1 MVERTSGP
9 DAARAQAQAM
19 NSPATQTSGSATS
32 SEVAFDV
39 FVKNI
44 SQASNEARLALA
56 ERLKE
61 AGIWKGKVSSKF
73 DLKYYTAL
81 AKLEEKYQGQVALDK
96 MVGATAPTA
105 RYDVLTDI
113 ISGGGDGDG
122 SGGGGPTT
130 TRQTYVTSAS
140 QTAKLLNTIAVD
152 LLERNLTKAEQAK
165 YLKMINAEQRKQPS
179 VQTQGEG
186 FVTTKGGIDEQQ
198 FITEKLEATSEAK
211 NVRATDAYTIL
222 MKELG
227 GLD

>member
-1 MVERTSGP
+1 MVEPSFGP
-9 DAARAQAQAM
+9 DAARAMSA
-19 NSPATQTSGSATS
+19 PATQTSGSATS

-39 FVKNI
+39 FVKGI

-61 AGIWKGKVSSKF
+61 AGIWKGKTSSKF

-96 MVGATAPTA
+96 MVGATVPTA
-105 RYDVLTDI
+105 RYDVLTSI
-113 ISGGGDGDG
+113 ISDGDG
-122 SGGGGPTT
+122 EDDGPTT

-140 QTAKLLNTIAVD
+140 QTAKLANSIAVN
-152 LLERNLTKAEQAK
+152 LLERDLNPAEQAK
-165 YLKMINAEQRKQPS
+165 IKKIINAEQRKQPS
-179 VQTQGEG
+179 VQTSGKG
-186 FVTTKGGIDEQQ
+186 FVTTQGGVDEQQ
-198 FITEKLEATSEAK
+198 LITEKLQATDEAK
-211 NVRATDAYTIL
+211 TVRATDAYTIL

>member
-1 MVERTSGP
+1 MVEPTYSGP
-9 DAARAQAQAM
+9 DAARAMYA
-19 NSPATQTSGSATS
+19 PATQTSGSATS
-32 SEVAFDV
+32 GEVAFDV

-44 SQASNEARLALA
+44 SQGSDEQRLALA

-81 AKLEEKYQGQVALDK
+81 AKLEEKYQGQIALDK
-96 MVGATAPTA
+96 MVGAAVPTG
-105 RYDVLTDI
+105 RYDVLTSI
-113 ISGGGDGDG
+113 ISEGGDGED
-122 SGGGGPTT
+122 GPTT
-130 TRQTYVTSAS
+130 TTQTYVTSAS
-140 QTAKLLNTIAVD
+140 QTARMLDTIAVD
-152 LLERNLTKAEQAK
+152 LLERKLTKAEKAK
-165 YLKMINAEQRKQPS
+165 YLKMINAEQRRQPS
-179 VQTQGEG
+179 VQTSGKG

-198 FITEKLEATSEAK
+198 FITEKLEATSEAQ

>member
-9 DAARAQAQAM
+9 DAARAQAM

-96 MVGATAPTA
+96 MVGATTPTA
-105 RYDVLTDI
+105 RYDVLTSI

-122 SGGGGPTT
+122 DGPTT

-179 VQTQGEG
+179 VQTAGKG

-198 FITEKLEATSEAK
+198 FITEKLQATDEAK
-211 NVRATDAYTIL
+211 TVRATDAYTIL

>member
-1 MVERTSGP
+1 MVEPTSGP
-9 DAARAQAQAM
+9 DAARAMSA
-19 NSPATQTSGSATS
+19 PATQTSGSAAS
-32 SEVAFDV
+32 GEVAFDV

-61 AGIWKGKVSSKF
+61 AGIWKGKTSSKF

-81 AKLEEKYQGQVALDK
+81 AKLEEKYQGQIALDK
-96 MVGATAPTA
+96 MVGAAVPTA
-105 RYDVLTDI
+105 RYDVLTSI
-113 ISGGGDGDG
+113 ISDGDG
-122 SGGGGPTT
+122 EDDGPTT

-140 QTAKLLNTIAVD
+140 QTAKLVNTIASD
-152 LLERNLTKAEQAK
+152 LLERDLTKAEQAK
-165 YLKMINAEQRKQPS
+165 YLKMINAEQRRQPS
-179 VQTQGEG
+179 VQTSGKG
-186 FVTTKGGIDEQQ
+186 FVTTQGGVDEQQ
-198 FITEKLEATSEAK
+198 FITEKLQATDEAK

>member
-1 MVERTSGP
+1 MAEPTYSGP
-9 DAARAQAQAM
+9 DAARATY
-19 NSPATQTSGSATS
+19 SPATQTSGSATS
-32 SEVAFDV
+32 GEIAFDV

-44 SQASNEARLALA
+44 SQTSDAARLALA

-81 AKLEEKYQGQVALDK
+81 AKLEEKYQGQIALDK
-96 MVGATAPTA
+96 MVGATVPTA
-105 RYDVLTDI
+105 RFDVLTSI
-113 ISGGGDGDG
+113 ISEGGEDD
-122 SGGGGPTT
+122 GPTT

-140 QTAKLLNTIAVD
+140 QTAKLVNAIASD
-152 LLERNLTKAEQAK
+152 LLERDLTKAEQAK

-179 VQTQGEG
+179 VQTSGKG
-186 FVTTKGGIDEQQ
+186 FVTTQGGVDEQQ
-198 FITEKLEATSEAK
+198 FITEKLQATDEAK
-211 NVRATDAYTIL
+211 TVRATDAYTIL

>member
-1 MVERTSGP
+1 MVEPTSGP
-9 DAARAQAQAM
+9 DAARAMSA
-19 NSPATQTSGSATS
+19 PATQTSGSSTS

-44 SQASNEARLALA
+44 SQASDEARLALA

-96 MVGATAPTA
+96 MVGATAPTQ

-113 ISGGGDGDG
+113 ISGGDGEDD
-122 SGGGGPTT
+122 GPTT

-140 QTAKLLNTIAVD
+140 QTAKLANAIAVN
-152 LLERNLTKAEQAK
+152 LLERDLSPAEQAK
-165 YLKMINAEQRKQPS
+165 IKKIVNAEQRKQPS
-179 VQTQGEG
+179 VQTSGKG
-186 FVTTKGGIDEQQ
+186 FVTTQGGVDEQQ
-198 FITEKLEATSEAK
+198 LITEKLQATDEAK
-211 NVRATDAYTIL
+211 TVRATDAYTIL

>member
-1 MVERTSGP
+1 MS
-9 DAARAQAQAM
+9 A
-19 NSPATQTSGSATS
+19 PATQTSGSATS
-32 SEVAFDV
+32 GEIAFDV

-44 SQASNEARLALA
+44 SQTSDAARLALA

-81 AKLEEKYQGQVALDK
+81 AKLEEKYQGQIALDK
-96 MVGATAPTA
+96 MVGATVPTA
-105 RYDVLTDI
+105 RFDVLTSI
-113 ISGGGDGDG
+113 ISEGGEDD
-122 SGGGGPTT
+122 GPTT

-140 QTAKLLNTIAVD
+140 QTAKLVNTIAAD
-152 LLERNLTKAEQAK
+152 LLERDLTKAEQAK

-179 VQTQGEG
+179 VQTSGKG
-186 FVTTKGGIDEQQ
+186 FVTTQGGVDEQQ
-198 FITEKLEATSEAK
+198 FITEKLQATDEAK
-211 NVRATDAYTIL
+211 TVRATDAYTIL

>member
-9 DAARAQAQAM
+9 DAARAQAM
-19 NSPATQTSGSATS
+19 SSPATQTSGSSAS
-32 SEVAFDV
+32 GEVAFDV

-61 AGIWKGKVSSKF
+61 AGIWKGKTSSKF

-81 AKLEEKYQGQVALDK
+81 AKLEEKYQGQVTLDK
-96 MVGATAPTA
+96 MVGATTPTA

-113 ISGGGDGDG
+113 IAGGGDGDG
-122 SGGGGPTT
+122 DGPTT

-165 YLKMINAEQRKQPS
+165 YLKMINAEQRKQPTI
-179 VQTQGEG
+179 QTQGEG
-186 FVTTKGGIDEQQ
+186 FVTTKGGVDEQQ

>member
-1 MVERTSGP
+1 MVKPTSGP
-9 DAARAQAQAM
+9 DAARAM
-19 NSPATQTSGSATS
+19 SSPATQTSGSATS

-39 FVKNI
+39 FVKGI

-61 AGIWKGKVSSKF
+61 AGIWKGEVSSKF

-96 MVGATAPTA
+96 MVGATTPTA

-113 ISGGGDGDG
+113 IAGGGDGDG
-122 SGGGGPTT
+122 DGGPRTT
-130 TRQTYVTSAS
+130 SQTYVTSAS

-165 YLKMINAEQRKQPS
+165 YLKMINAEQRKQPT

>member
-1 MVERTSGP
+1 MVEPTSGP
-9 DAARAQAQAM
+9 DAARAM
-19 NSPATQTSGSATS
+19 SSPATQTSGSATS

-96 MVGATAPTA
+96 MVGATVPTQ
-105 RYDVLTDI
+105 RYDVLTSI
-113 ISGGGDGDG
+113 ISGGGDGD
-122 SGGGGPTT
+122 GGPTT

-140 QTAKLLNTIAVD
+140 QTARLANTIAVN
-152 LLERNLTKAEQAK
+152 LLERDLSPAEQAK
-165 YLKMINAEQRKQPS
+165 IKKIINAEQRKQPS
-179 VQTQGEG
+179 VQTSGKG
-186 FVTTKGGIDEQQ
+186 FVTTQGGVDEQQ
-198 FITEKLEATSEAK
+198 LITEKLQATDEAK
-211 NVRATDAYTIL
+211 TVRATDAYTIL

>member
-1 MVERTSGP
+1 MVEPTFGP
-9 DAARAQAQAM
+9 DAARAMSA
-19 NSPATQTSGSATS
+19 PATQTSGSATS

-61 AGIWKGKVSSKF
+61 AGIWKGKTSSKF

-81 AKLEEKYQGQVALDK
+81 AKLEEKYQGQIALDK
-96 MVGATAPTA
+96 MVGAAVPTA
-105 RYDVLTDI
+105 RFDVLTSI
-113 ISGGGDGDG
+113 ISEGGEDDD
-122 SGGGGPTT
+122 GPTT

-140 QTAKLLNTIAVD
+140 QTAKLVNAIASD
-152 LLERNLTKAEQAK
+152 LLERDLTKAEQAK

-179 VQTQGEG
+179 VQTSGKG
-186 FVTTKGGIDEQQ
+186 FVTTQGGVDEQQ
-198 FITEKLEATSEAK
+198 FITEKLQATDEAK
-211 NVRATDAYTIL
+211 TVRATDAYTIL

>member
-9 DAARAQAQAM
+9 DAARAQAM

-81 AKLEEKYQGQVALDK
+81 AKLEERYQGQVALDK
-96 MVGATAPTA
+96 MIGATAPTQ
-105 RYDVLTDI
+105 RYDVLTSI
-113 ISGGGDGDG
+113 ISDDEGGGDD
-122 SGGGGPTT
+122 GPTT

-140 QTAKLLNTIAVD
+140 QTARLLDTVAVD
-152 LLERNLTKAEQAK
+152 LLERKLTKAEKAK
-165 YLKMINAEQRKQPS
+165 YLKMINAEQRRQPS
-179 VQTQGEG
+179 VQTSGKG
-186 FVTTKGGIDEQQ
+186 FVTTQGGIDEQQ
-198 FITEKLEATSEAK
+198 FITEKLEATSEAQ

>member
-1 MVERTSGP
+1 MVKATSGP
-9 DAARAQAQAM
+9 DAARAMSA
-19 NSPATQTSGSATS
+19 PATQTSGLATS

-39 FVKNI
+39 FVKGI

-61 AGIWKGKVSSKF
+61 AGLWKGKVSSAF

-81 AKLEEKYQGQVALDK
+81 AKLEEKYQGQIALDK
-96 MVGATAPTA
+96 MVGATVPTQ
-105 RYDVLTDI
+105 RYDVLTSI
-113 ISGGGDGDG
+113 ISTGEGED
-122 SGGGGPTT
+122 GPTT
-130 TRQTYVTSAS
+130 TTQTYITSAS
-140 QTAKLLNTIAVD
+140 QTAKLLDTIAVD
-152 LLERNLTKAEQAK
+152 LLERKLTDAEKSK
-165 YLKMINAEQRKQPS
+165 YLKMINAEQRRQPS

-186 FVTTKGGIDEQQ
+186 FVTTKGGVDEQQ
-198 FITEKLEATSEAK
+198 FITEKLESTGEAK

>member
-1 MVERTSGP
+1 MVKPTSGP
-9 DAARAQAQAM
+9 DAARAMSA
-19 NSPATQTSGSATS
+19 PATQTSGSATS

-44 SQASNEARLALA
+44 SQASDEARLALA

-96 MVGATAPTA
+96 MVGATAPTQ

-113 ISGGGDGDG
+113 ISGGDGEDD
-122 SGGGGPTT
+122 GPTT

-140 QTAKLLNTIAVD
+140 QTAKLANAIAVN
-152 LLERNLTKAEQAK
+152 LLERDLSPAEQAK
-165 YLKMINAEQRKQPS
+165 IKKIVNAEQRKQPS
-179 VQTQGEG
+179 IQTSGKG
-186 FVTTKGGIDEQQ
+186 FVTTQGGVDEQQ
-198 FITEKLEATSEAK
+198 LITEKLQATDEAK
-211 NVRATDAYTIL
+211 TVRATDAYTIL

>member
-1 MVERTSGP
+1 MVEPTSGP
-9 DAARAQAQAM
+9 DAARAMYA
-19 NSPATQTSGSATS
+19 PATQTSGSATS

-44 SQASNEARLALA
+44 SQASDEARLALA

-96 MVGATAPTA
+96 MVGATAPTQ

-113 ISGGGDGDG
+113 ISGGDGEDD
-122 SGGGGPTT
+122 GPTT

-140 QTAKLLNTIAVD
+140 QTAKLANAIAVN
-152 LLERNLTKAEQAK
+152 LLERDLSPAEQAK
-165 YLKMINAEQRKQPS
+165 IKKIVNAEQRKQPS
-179 VQTQGEG
+179 IQTSGKG
-186 FVTTKGGIDEQQ
+186 FVTTQGGVDEQQ
-198 FITEKLEATSEAK
+198 LITEKLQATDEAK
-211 NVRATDAYTIL
+211 TVRATDAYTIL

>member
-1 MVERTSGP
+1 MVDLTSGP
-9 DAARAQAQAM
+9 DAARAMSA
-19 NSPATQTSGSATS
+19 PATQTSGSATS

-39 FVKNI
+39 FVKGI

-61 AGIWKGKVSSKF
+61 AGIWKGKTSSKF

-96 MVGATAPTA
+96 MVGATVPTA

-113 ISGGGDGDG
+113 ISGGGEDDD
-122 SGGGGPTT
+122 GPTT

-140 QTAKLLNTIAVD
+140 QTAKLVNTIAAD
-152 LLERNLTKAEQAK
+152 LLERDLTKAEQAK

-179 VQTQGEG
+179 VQTSGKG
-186 FVTTKGGIDEQQ
+186 FVTTQGGVDEQQ
-198 FITEKLEATSEAK
+198 FITEKLQATDEAK
-211 NVRATDAYTIL
+211 TVRATDAYTIL

>member
-1 MVERTSGP
+1 MVEPTYSGP
-9 DAARAQAQAM
+9 DAARAMYA
-19 NSPATQTSGSATS
+19 PAAQTSGSATS

-61 AGIWKGKVSSKF
+61 AGIWTGKVSSKF

-81 AKLEEKYQGQVALDK
+81 AKLEEKYQGQIALDK
-96 MVGATAPTA
+96 MVGATTPTA
-105 RYDVLTDI
+105 RYDVLTSI
-113 ISGGGDGDG
+113 ISGGDGEDD
-122 SGGGGPTT
+122 GPTT

-140 QTAKLLNTIAVD
+140 QTAKLANAIAVN
-152 LLERNLTKAEQAK
+152 LLERDLSPAEQAK
-165 YLKMINAEQRKQPS
+165 IKKIVNAEQRKQPS
-179 VQTQGEG
+179 VQTSGKG
-186 FVTTKGGIDEQQ
+186 FVTTQGGVDEQQ
-198 FITEKLEATSEAK
+198 LITEKLQATDEAK
-211 NVRATDAYTIL
+211 TVRATDAYTIL

>member
-1 MVERTSGP
+1 MVEPTSGP
-9 DAARAQAQAM
+9 DAARAMSA
-19 NSPATQTSGSATS
+19 PATQTSGSATS

-39 FVKNI
+39 FVKGI

-81 AKLEEKYQGQVALDK
+81 AKLEEKYQGQIALDK
-96 MVGATAPTA
+96 MVGATVPTA

-113 ISGGGDGDG
+113 ISGGGEEGD
-122 SGGGGPTT
+122 GPTT

-140 QTAKLLNTIAVD
+140 QTAKLVNTIAAD
-152 LLERNLTKAEQAK
+152 LLERDLTKAEQAK

-179 VQTQGEG
+179 VQTSGKG
-186 FVTTKGGIDEQQ
+186 FVTTQGGVDEQQ
-198 FITEKLEATSEAK
+198 FITEKLQATDEAK
-211 NVRATDAYTIL
+211 TVRATDAYTIL

>member
-1 MVERTSGP
+1 MVEPTSGP
-9 DAARAQAQAM
+9 DAARAMSA
-19 NSPATQTSGSATS
+19 PATQTSGSATS

-39 FVKNI
+39 FVKGI

-61 AGIWKGKVSSKF
+61 AGIWKGKTSSKF

-96 MVGATAPTA
+96 MVGATVPTA

-113 ISGGGDGDG
+113 ISGGGEDGD
-122 SGGGGPTT
+122 GPTT

-140 QTAKLLNTIAVD
+140 QTAKLVNTIAAD
-152 LLERNLTKAEQAK
+152 LLERDLTKAEQAK

-179 VQTQGEG
+179 VQTSGKG
-186 FVTTKGGIDEQQ
+186 FVTTQGGVDEQQ
-198 FITEKLEATSEAK
+198 FITEKLQATDEAK

>member
-1 MVERTSGP
+1 MVKATSGP
-9 DAARAQAQAM
+9 DAARAMSA
-19 NSPATQTSGSATS
+19 PATQTSGSATS

-61 AGIWKGKVSSKF
+61 AGLWKGKVSSAF

-96 MVGATAPTA
+96 MVGATAPTQ
-105 RYDVLTDI
+105 RYDVLTSI
-113 ISGGGDGDG
+113 IS
-122 SGGGGPTT
+122 SGEGEDGPTT
-130 TRQTYVTSAS
+130 TTQTYITSPS
-140 QTAKLLNTIAVD
+140 QTAKLLDTIAVD
-152 LLERNLTKAEQAK
+152 LLERKLTDAEKAK
-165 YLKMINAEQRKQPS
+165 YLKMINAEQRRQPS

-186 FVTTKGGIDEQQ
+186 FVTTKGGVDEQQ
-198 FITEKLEATSEAK
+198 FITEKLEATGEAQ

>member
-1 MVERTSGP
+1 MVSPTSGP
-9 DAARAQAQAM
+9 DAARAMSA
-19 NSPATQTSGSATS
+19 PATQTSGSATS

-61 AGIWKGKVSSKF
+61 AGLWMGKVSSNF

-96 MVGATAPTA
+96 MVGATVPTA
-105 RYDVLTDI
+105 RYDVLTTI
-113 ISGGGDGDG
+113 ISGGDGEDD
-122 SGGGGPTT
+122 PTT
-130 TRQTYVTSAS
+130 TRQTYITSAS
-140 QTAKLLNTIAVD
+140 QTAKLLNTVAVD
-152 LLERNLTKAEQAK
+152 LLERDLTKAEQAK

-198 FITEKLEATSEAK
+198 FITEKLQATDEAQ

>member
-1 MVERTSGP
+1 MAEPTFSGP
-9 DAARAQAQAM
+9 DAARAMSA
-19 NSPATQTSGSATS
+19 PATQTSGSATS
-32 SEVAFDV
+32 GEIAFDV

-44 SQASNEARLALA
+44 SQTSDAARLALA

-81 AKLEEKYQGQVALDK
+81 AKLEEKYQGQIALDK
-96 MVGATAPTA
+96 MVGATVPTA
-105 RYDVLTDI
+105 RFDVLTSI
-113 ISGGGDGDG
+113 ISEGGEDD
-122 SGGGGPTT
+122 GPTT

-140 QTAKLLNTIAVD
+140 QTAKLVNAIASD
-152 LLERNLTKAEQAK
+152 LLERDLTKAEQAK

-179 VQTQGEG
+179 VQTSGKG
-186 FVTTKGGIDEQQ
+186 FVTTQGGVDEQQ
-198 FITEKLEATSEAK
+198 FITEKLQATDEAK
-211 NVRATDAYTIL
+211 TVRATDAYTIL